1 MARQARIII
10 PNNLHHI
17 SQRGNRNDFIFF
29 EKADFQTY
37 LDIMVE
43 QFKTAKTKIYA
54 YCLMPN
60 QVHWLLEPTE
70 QKDTKLMGR
79 MIGEG
84 HRRYTTYIN
93 AKKNWKGHLFQSRF
107 FSYTTDEKMA
117 LNATYFMEKL
127 PVIMKISPTPQN
139 YIWSSAKAHSRQD
152 INNPFL
158 SPFRSFHALQNW
170 SDYLEQPITTQEIDQ
185 IQLHLQTGRPRGNEL
200 FLDKVE
206 AYIGYGVRPKKR
218 GRKPKQQA
226 KVA

>member
-1 MARQARIII
+1 MARQARIIV
-10 PNNLHHI
+10 PNHLHHI

-37 LDIMVE
+37 LDIMIE
-43 QFKTAKTKIYA
+43 QFKTAKTNVYA

-60 QVHWLLEPTE
+60 QVHWLLEPTDS
-70 QKDTKLMGR
+70 KDTKLMGR

-84 HRRYTTYIN
+84 HRRYTAYIN
-93 AKKNWKGHLFQSRF
+93 AKKNWQGHLFQSRF
-107 FSYTTDEKMA
+107 FSYAADEKTA
-117 LNATYFMEKL
+117 LDAARFMENL

-152 INNPFL
+152 IASSFL
-158 SPFRSFHALQNW
+158 SPFRSFHAVQNW
-170 SDYLEQPITTQEIDQ
+170 EEYLNRPVTKEEIDQ
-185 IQLHLQTGRPRGNEL
+185 IQLHLQTGRPRGSEL

-218 GRKPKQQA
+218 GRKPKQASQA
-226 KVA
+226 A